1 LLAHALKH
9 NSFVGFKNM
18 EPSLVKLDTTY
29 QVQLAYAEAA
39 SAIDFIM
46 HRLGA
51 TGLVHLL
58 QDLQRSQEEGAAA
71 AIARVMGLEFAQFQ
85 DQWRQFLA
93 AKKLQEY
100 DGIRLP
106 RFELK
111 EEGKLPQDDVH
122 KELQSTTARM
132 HARLGD
138 RLRQRG
144 HDQAAAVEYGRA
156 LEKDPHSPYLLNKL
170 AASFM
175 AQGRWPEA
183 LPSLQRAELLD
194 PDYVT
199 THTNLGR
206 LHVALRAY
214 DEARQALWEALQINP
229 FDPSIH
235 VHLAESYRQLG
246 QTDKAQQ
253 EQQLFERLQEKQ

>member
-1 LLAHALKH
+1 
-9 NSFVGFKNM
+9 M

-51 TGLVHLL
+51 TGLVQIL
-58 QDLQRSQEEGAAA
+58 QELRQSQEEGAAA
-71 AIARVMGLEFAQFQ
+71 AIARVMGLEFGQFQ

-93 AKKLQEY
+93 AKTLQEY

-111 EEGKLPQDDVH
+111 EEGKLPPDDVLR
-122 KELQSTTARM
+122 EIQSTTARM

-144 HDQAAAVEYGRA
+144 RDQAAAVEYGRA
-156 LEKDPHSPYLLNKL
+156 LDKDPHSPYLLNKL
-170 AASFM
+170 AASLM
-175 AQGRWPEA
+175 VQGRWEEA
-183 LPSLQRAELLD
+183 LPSLQQAQLFD
-194 PDYVT
+194 ADYVT
-199 THTNLGR
+199 THTNFGR
-206 LHVALRAY
+206 LHLALHAY
-214 DEARQALWEALQINP
+214 EQARQALWEALQINP
-229 FDPSIH
+229 FDPSVH
-235 VHLAESYRQLG
+235 LHLAESYRQLG
-246 QTDKAQQ
+246 QVDKAQQ
-253 EQQLFERLQEKQ
+253 EQQLFERLQERQ